1 MPFVRPEVHLTARAT
16 AAATVT
22 VTVAAVAAIAAV
34 LAAPSPSGPLLFVET
49 LSAWISGG
57 IFALG
62 AKLALGYAV
71 LAGMVASVNPCGFA
85 LLPAYLGLY
94 LDGDRGDGDR
104 GAVGSGRLVG
114 RAVTISVTMTAS
126 FALLFGVVG
135 ILAGLAASGLA
146 SSLPWIGTAV
156 GAGLI
161 LTGGVMASGWQ
172 IGPALT
178 TRPPR
183 RLRRA
188 ALTGGIGGYAAYG
201 TAYALASLGCTLPA
215 FLSVVATSF
224 QLHGVVA
231 AAGQFMLF
239 GLGMGIVLTAVTIA
253 TAILGNG
260 LTRRLR
266 ALAPQVRWMS
276 AVLMWLAGAYVLYY
290 WLTAERLM

>member
-1 MPFVRPEVHLTARAT
+1 MPFARPEVHLTARTT
-16 AAATVT
+16 AAVTITVG
-22 VTVAAVAAIAAV
+22 VAAVVAVAAI
-34 LAAPSPSGPLLFVET
+34 LAAPTPSGPLLFVET
-49 LSAWISGG
+49 LSAWISGA
-57 IFALG
+57 IFGLG
-62 AKLALGYAV
+62 ARIALGYAV

-94 LDGDRGDGDR
+94 LDGDRDR
-104 GAVGSGRLVG
+104 VSPARRLGRS
-114 RAVTISVTMTAS
+114 VTISVTMTAS
-126 FALLFGVVG
+126 FVLLFGAVG
-135 ILAGLAASGLA
+135 ILAGLAASGLT

-172 IGPALT
+172 IRSALAP
-178 TRPPR
+178 RPPR

-188 ALTGGIGGYAAYG
+188 AVAGGIGGYAAYG

-224 QLHGVVA
+224 QLHGALA

-239 GLGMGIVLTAVTIA
+239 GLGMGIVLTAVTTA
-253 TAILGNG
+253 TAFLGHG
-260 LTRRLR
+260 LIRRLR
-266 ALAPQVRWMS
+266 ALAPHVRWMT

>member
-1 MPFVRPEVHLTARAT
+1 MPFARPEFHLTARTT
-16 AAATVT
+16 AAVTITVG
-22 VTVAAVAAIAAV
+22 VAAVAAAAAV
-34 LAAPSPSGPLLFVET
+34 LAAPAPSGPLLFVET

-71 LAGMVASVNPCGFA
+71 LAGLVASVNPCGFA

-94 LDGDRGDGDR
+94 LDDDR
-104 GAVGSGRLVG
+104 GAVSPGRRAG
-114 RAVTISVTMTAS
+114 RAVMISVTMTAS
-126 FALLFGVVG
+126 FVLLFGAIG
-135 ILAGLAASGLA
+135 ILAGLAASGLT

-172 IGPALT
+172 IGSALAP
-178 TRPPR
+178 RPPR
-183 RLRRA
+183 RVRRA
-188 ALTGGIGGYAAYG
+188 ALAGGIGGYAAYG
-201 TAYALASLGCTLPA
+201 AAYALASLGCTLPV

-231 AAGQFMLF
+231 ATGQFMLF
-239 GLGMGIVLTAVTIA
+239 GLGMGIVLTAVTTA
-253 TAILGNG
+253 TAFLGHG

-266 ALAPQVRWMS
+266 ALAPHARWMT

>member
-1 MPFVRPEVHLTARAT
+1 MTAKT
-16 AAATVT
+16 AAAATIT
-22 VTVAAVAAIAAV
+22 AGVAAVAAIAAV
-34 LAAPSPSGPLLFVET
+34 MAAPTPSGPLVFVET

-62 AKLALGYAV
+62 ARFALGYAV

-94 LDGDRGDGDR
+94 LDGDRA
-104 GAVGSGRLVG
+104 AVSPGRRIG

-126 FALLFGVVG
+126 FALLFGAVG
-135 ILAGLAASGLA
+135 ILAGLAASGLT

-161 LTGGVMASGWQ
+161 LTGGIMASGWQ
-172 IGPALT
+172 IGSAVSPRPAW
-178 TRPPR
+178 

-188 ALTGGIGGYAAYG
+188 ALAGGIGGYAAYG
-201 TAYALASLGCTLPA
+201 VAYALASLGCTLPV

-224 QLHGVVA
+224 QLHGAVA
-231 AAGQFMLF
+231 ATGQFMLF

-253 TAILGNG
+253 TAFVGHG

-266 ALAPQVRWMS
+266 ALAPHARLMT
-276 AVLMWLAGAYVLYY
+276 AILMWLAGAYVLYY

>member
-1 MPFVRPEVHLTARAT
+1 MPFARPEVHLTARA
-16 AAATVT
+16 AAAASVT
-22 VTVAAVAAIAAV
+22 VGVAGLAAVAAIV
-34 LAAPSPSGPLLFVET
+34 AAPAPSGPLLFVET

-94 LDGDRGDGDR
+94 LDGDRG
-104 GAVGSGRLVG
+104 AVGSGRLVG
-114 RAVTISVTMTAS
+114 RAVTISLTMTAS

-135 ILAGLAASGLA
+135 ALAGLAASGLT

-172 IGPALT
+172 IGPALA

-188 ALTGGIGGYAAYG
+188 VLTGGIGGYAAYG
-201 TAYALASLGCTLPA
+201 AAYALASLGCTLPA

-253 TAILGNG
+253 TAFLGHG

-266 ALAPQVRWMS
+266 ALAPRVRWMT